1 MKHVPLFFKWK
12 DQRNYIS
19 ISVLGLFVSLFVS
32 VSVCCLF
39 VLCDCVCVCVCRWS
53 FLRVAGLIVCDFRFV
68 CVTLITVHISF
79 ILFSSSPPSFVGN
92 VHTNRLQMHLLLNAH
107 C

>member
-19 ISVLGLFVSLFVS
+19 ISVLGLFVCFCVGLLFVCS
-32 VSVCCLF
+32 LCLC
-39 VLCDCVCVCVCRWS
+39 LCVCRWT
-53 FLRVAGLIVCDFRFV
+53 FLRVAGLMVCDFRFV